1 MAAFTPTKY
10 LDVKEVNAY
19 ESKGIKSVGP
29 VAYAATIALT
39 PVASFRQYVSFAQ
52 LTGALTINFT
62 VTNLTMFDEVI
73 LMFSSDGTGRVI
85 TFGTNSNSAGT
96 LTMVANKDAVAT
108 FIFDGTALREHSRSI
123 GA

>member
-10 LDVKEVNAY
+10 NVATDLNAY
-19 ESKGIKSVGP
+19 ESKGLKATGQ

-52 LTGALTINFT
+52 LTGNVTINFT
-62 VTNLTMFDEVI
+62 LTNLTMFDEVI

-85 TFGTNSNSAGT
+85 TFGTGANSAGT
-96 LTMVANKDAVAT
+96 LTMIANRDAVAT
-108 FIFDGTALREHSRSI
+108 FIFDGTSLREHSRSI

>member
-10 LDVKEVNAY
+10 NVATDLNAY
-19 ESKGIKSVGP
+19 ESKGIKAVGP
-29 VAYAATIALT
+29 VAYSATIALT
-39 PVASFRQYVSFAQ
+39 PVASFRQYQSFAQ

-62 VTNLTMFDEVI
+62 LTNLTMFDEVI

-85 TFGTNSNSAGT
+85 TFGTGSNSAGT
-96 LTMVANKDAVAT
+96 LTMIASKDAVVV
-108 FIFDGTALREHSRSI
+108 FVFDGTALREVSRSI